1 MIHSSCTP
9 SEHVVNIAKKA
20 NGILSQL
27 NRTLICR
34 NQEIIVSMFKTFI
47 RPIIESAGTAW
58 CPWERKDIDFLEK
71 IQRRATR
78 QIPGIGKLSYEERLN
93 RCKLTTLECRRE
105 RGDMVEVFKI
115 VHGITNLNAAMFFN
129 FTNQRHDVATR
140 SAINN
145 NLVPEKCR
153 LDIRKHFFANRVVH
167 AWNALPVDVRE
178 AASVNNFKNLYDEW
192 INTKADDSML

>member
-1 MIHSSCTP
+1 
-9 SEHVVNIAKKA
+9 
-20 NGILSQL
+20 
-27 NRTLICR
+27 
-34 NQEIIVSMFKTFI
+34 
-47 RPIIESAGTAW
+47 
-58 CPWERKDIDFLEK
+58 
-71 IQRRATR
+71 
-78 QIPGIGKLSYEERLN
+78 
-93 RCKLTTLECRRE
+93 
-105 RGDMVEVFKI
+105 MVEVFKI